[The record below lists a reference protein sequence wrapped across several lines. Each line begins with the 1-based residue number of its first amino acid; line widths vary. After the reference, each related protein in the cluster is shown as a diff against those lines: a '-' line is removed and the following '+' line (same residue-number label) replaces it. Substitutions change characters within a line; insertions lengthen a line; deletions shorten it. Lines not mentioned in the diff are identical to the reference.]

1 MRECTLNNSD
11 VNGRRGMAM
20 VEIKPEKVRKDNKNL
35 YRMEGRGKE
44 LDRDLKKLRGKNPDY
59 EEIGALIEYYTVLNY
74 GSVDVYDE
82 LIFRMDMEKF
92 KSSLSESNQKVL
104 DMLTDHIPVK
114 IIAEDLQLPVKTVY
128 SKMYKLRDM
137 LEDYFKEE

>member
-1 MRECTLNNSD
+1 
-11 VNGRRGMAM
+11 MAM